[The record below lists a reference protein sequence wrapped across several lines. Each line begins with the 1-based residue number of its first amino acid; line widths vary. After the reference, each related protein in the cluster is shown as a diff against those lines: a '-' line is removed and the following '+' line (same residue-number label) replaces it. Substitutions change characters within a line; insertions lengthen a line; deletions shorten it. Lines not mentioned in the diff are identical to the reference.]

1 MRVDSGTNVERPSAA
16 SATPD
21 GKSGDKVKCAELDTQ
36 THHLSHLHS
45 VRLERPV
52 MDPSSSPGGV
62 HEEQSKGAAWAS
74 LVPGVREPPYK
85 GPWVSQPDATT
96 LYEVA
101 FQC

>member
-1 MRVDSGTNVERPSAA
+1 
-16 SATPD
+16 
-21 GKSGDKVKCAELDTQ
+21 
-36 THHLSHLHS
+36 
-45 VRLERPV
+45 